1 MEENKEW
8 ICSCGCHNVGNF
20 CKECGKPRP
29 AGGQDTQPIPTVSE
43 NTVTMPPVQPVQQ
56 PIQPPLPQQPVQQPI
71 QPLPQQPMQ
80 AVLPNGNGG
89 IPPAAPAGNRN
100 TVKYLAAVAVVLLL
114 AVIGIYAYVSGSEE
128 RYIAKC
134 EETQKVVLDLQST
147 LKDVKDLKGDPD
159 GDDTKDYLKRL
170 KTATD
175 NLKSA
180 EKSIAGARV
189 SEKYKDSNKAL
200 QDSLSLEMDIL
211 NDMDSVL
218 KTPLADD
225 SAAAVKR
232 IRDNVTTLSD
242 TAGKIKIE
250 HTDFSTAMQLGNL
263 ADDLNKYIG
272 KKKELD
278 AARRAEQLRQE
289 QAAKAARIA
298 EFRKQLNDKNQ
309 QLMNNADNI
318 EWITTNVTKQGAS
331 LVVDGFFY
339 GAYIY
344 PIVRVDSMPMTV
356 TLKTNGQ
363 EVGSYNT
370 TITNR
375 SMNGFLRNGGR
386 SPQKITIYN
395 VNAPDFETFD
405 VDTGVI
411 YYTYNSFY

>member
-29 AGGQDTQPIPTVSE
+29 AGGQDTQPIPPVSE
-43 NTVTMPPVQPVQQ
+43 NTMTMPPVQPVQQ
-56 PIQPPLPQQPVQQPI
+56 PIQPPLPQQPVQQSI

-80 AVLPNGNGG
+80 AALPNGNGG
-89 IPPAAPAGNRN
+89 MPPAAPAGNRN

-289 QAAKAARIA
+289 QAARAARIA
-298 EFRKQLNDKNQ
+298 EFRKQLNAKNQ
-309 QLMNNADNI
+309 QTMNNANEI
-318 EWITTNVTKQGAS
+318 EWITTNVTKQGSAL
-331 LVVDGFFY
+331 LVEGFFY
-339 GAYIY
+339 GAYMY
-344 PIVRVDSMPMTV
+344 PIIQVSHMHMAV
-356 TLKTNGQ
+356 TLETNGQ
-363 EVGSYNT
+363 EVGSYS
-370 TITNR
+370 TNFSGL
-375 SMNGFLRNGGR
+375 SMNGFLRRGSR
-386 SPQKITIYN
+386 SPQKLVIRN
-395 VNAPDFETFD
+395 VNAPDFETFEVTTD
-405 VDTGVI
+405 DI
-411 YYTYNSFY
+411 SYIYNSAF

>member
-1 MEENKEW
+1 M
-8 ICSCGCHNVGNF
+8 
-20 CKECGKPRP
+20 
-29 AGGQDTQPIPTVSE
+29 
-43 NTVTMPPVQPVQQ
+43 
-56 PIQPPLPQQPVQQPI
+56 
-71 QPLPQQPMQ
+71 
-80 AVLPNGNGG
+80 
-89 IPPAAPAGNRN
+89 
-100 TVKYLAAVAVVLLL
+100 KYLAAVAVVLLL

-289 QAAKAARIA
+289 QESTYRGSTGV
-298 EFRKQLNDKNQ
+298 Q
-309 QLMNNADNI
+309 
-318 EWITTNVTKQGAS
+318 TTLDVQAH
-331 LVVDGFFY
+331 
-339 GAYIY
+339 
-344 PIVRVDSMPMTV
+344 
-356 TLKTNGQ
+356 
-363 EVGSYNT
+363 EVGRRPASDAGEL
-370 TITNR
+370 
-375 SMNGFLRNGGR
+375 MELPRN
-386 SPQKITIYN
+386 PT
-395 VNAPDFETFD
+395 P
-405 VDTGVI
+405 
-411 YYTYNSFY
+411 